1 MNEQRSTLLGRA
13 KLATDDASPSHSR
26 RRERTSGCP
35 PGGGGSDI
43 IRFARAGER
52 PATARFDG
60 TKERKD
66 EVAEGEGAR
75 ARPPVRLRPGAA
87 ARLAER
93 FRVTALDHRAGRL
106 AAAEAGYREIL
117 EAAPG
122 YPGAALNYALLARS
136 TGRVDLALGLAEE
149 AVASEPF
156 EAIAHATLGNLLL
169 EKERTAES
177 VDAYSAALR
186 FDPGHVNARFNL
198 GYALRRLGEPEA
210 AADEFNRL
218 VDRLPNDAGNWI
230 GLGGALLEAA
240 RPRDAL
246 DALKR
251 ALVLSPNDPE
261 VLTELGIAHV
271 DAGEF
276 EAARGCYRRV
286 IAARPDDG
294 RAWLNYAKTRRFD
307 AATDGTEIEE
317 AERAAARL
325 DAAPEP
331 GVECG
336 DLHFALGKM
345 HDDLGDYD
353 RAFEHFRRGNEILRR
368 HTPHDP
374 GAAERLAAEME
385 ARYDASWFE
394 GVRGEGEPSPRP
406 VFIVGMP
413 RSGTTLV
420 EQILASHPAVH
431 GAGELIRLPNIA
443 RRLLGRGGGGDRAR
457 GDHGA
462 EARPPAKADLEAAAR
477 DYLEYIGARAGAAL
491 RVTDK
496 LPENYHHLGLIASI
510 LPNARIVHVRRDPM
524 DVCVSNYVVR
534 FGQGHA
540 WSFGFESLPAEYH
553 AYERLMRHWRAV
565 LPSPMHEISYER
577 LTESLEAESR
587 RLVGFCGLDWDPG
600 CLEFHRTER
609 AVHTASGWQVRQP
622 VYRRSVGRWRNYE
635 RHLEPLHT
643 ALESRG
649 ISVP

>member
-1 MNEQRSTLLGRA
+1 MARRTKSRKGRS
-13 KLATDDASPSHSR
+13 
-26 RRERTSGCP
+26 
-35 PGGGGSDI
+35 
-43 IRFARAGER
+43 
-52 PATARFDG
+52 
-60 TKERKD
+60 
-66 EVAEGEGAR
+66 AR
-75 ARPPVRLRPGAA
+75 ARPPVRLRPGVA

-93 FRVTALDHRAGRL
+93 FRVAGLDHRAGRL
-106 AAAEAGYREIL
+106 AAAEAGYREVL

-122 YPGAALNYALLARS
+122 YPAAERNYALLARS
-136 TGRVDLALGLAEE
+136 TGRLDLAHHLAER
-149 AVASEPF
+149 
-156 EAIAHATLGNLLL
+156 AIASDPRDPAAHVTLGNLLL
-169 EKERTAES
+169 EMERVAEA

-186 FDPGHVNARFNL
+186 LDPGHVNARFNL
-198 GYALRRLGEPEA
+198 GYGLRRMGEPEA
-210 AADEFNRL
+210 AVAEFRRL
-218 VDRLPNDAGNWI
+218 TERFPDDAGHWI

-246 DALKR
+246 DVLAR
-251 ALVLSPNDPE
+251 ALALSPDDPE

-294 RAWLNYAKTRRFD
+294 RGWLNYSKTRRF
-307 AATDGTEIEE
+307 AASDGTEIEE

-325 DAAPEP
+325 DAAPAP

-345 HDDLGDYD
+345 HDDLADYD

-368 HTPHDP
+368 HLPHDP
-374 GAAERLAAEME
+374 GEAQRRVEEMA

-394 GVRGEGEPSPRP
+394 GLRGGGDPSPRP

-443 RRLLGRGGGGDRAR
+443 RRLLARGGGG
-457 GDHGA
+457 GGA
-462 EARPPAKADLEAAAR
+462 GAQPLAKADLEAAAR
-477 DYLEYIGARAGAAL
+477 DYLAYIGARADAGAAAGAGAAL

-540 WSFGFESLPAEYH
+540 WSFGFESLAGEYH

-565 LPSPMHEISYER
+565 LPSPVHEISYER
-577 LTESLEAESR
+577 LTASLEAQSR
-587 RLVGFCGLDWDPG
+587 KLVAFCGLDWDPG

-609 AVHTASGWQVRQP
+609 AVHTASGWQVRQR

-635 RHLEPLHT
+635 RHLEPLRA
-643 ALESRG
+643 ALRSRG
-649 ISVP
+649 IRLD

>member
-1 MNEQRSTLLGRA
+1 MARRTKSRKGRS
-13 KLATDDASPSHSR
+13 
-26 RRERTSGCP
+26 E
-35 PGGGGSDI
+35 
-43 IRFARAGER
+43 
-52 PATARFDG
+52 
-60 TKERKD
+60 
-66 EVAEGEGAR
+66 R
-75 ARPPVRLRPGAA
+75 ARPPARLRPGAA

-93 FRVTALDHRAGRL
+93 FRVASLDHRAGRL

-136 TGRVDLALGLAEE
+136 TGRVDLALGLAEQ
-149 AVASEPF
+149 AVASGPF

-169 EKERTAES
+169 EKERAAEA

-198 GYALRRLGEPEA
+198 GYALRRMGEPEA

-218 VDRLPNDAGNWI
+218 VDRFPNDAGHWI

-251 ALVLSPNDPE
+251 ALVLSPDDPE

-286 IAARPDDG
+286 LVARPDDG
-294 RAWLNYAKTRRFD
+294 RAWLNYSKTRRFAD
-307 AATDGTEIEE
+307 SDRTDVEE
-317 AERAAARL
+317 AERSAARL
-325 DAAPEP
+325 DAASAP
-331 GVECG
+331 GVEGG

-368 HTPHDP
+368 HVPHDP
-374 GAAERLAAEME
+374 GAAERLVEEME

-394 GVRGEGEPSPRP
+394 GVRGAGDPSPRP

-443 RRLLGRGGGGDRAR
+443 RRLLGLGGGG
-457 GDHGA
+457 GGA
-462 EARPPAKADLEAAAR
+462 GAWPPAKADLEAAAG

-540 WSFGFESLPAEYH
+540 WSFVLESLAAEYH

-577 LTESLEAESR
+577 LTESLEAQSR
-587 RLVGFCGLDWDPG
+587 ELVEFCGLDWDPG

-635 RHLEPLHT
+635 RHLEPLRA

>member
-1 MNEQRSTLLGRA
+1 MARRTKSRKGRS
-13 KLATDDASPSHSR
+13 
-26 RRERTSGCP
+26 E
-35 PGGGGSDI
+35 
-43 IRFARAGER
+43 
-52 PATARFDG
+52 
-60 TKERKD
+60 
-66 EVAEGEGAR
+66 R
-75 ARPPVRLRPGAA
+75 ARPPARLRPGAA

-93 FRVTALDHRAGRL
+93 FRVAGLDHRAGRL
-106 AAAEAGYREIL
+106 AAAEAGYREVL

-122 YPGAALNYALLARS
+122 YPAAERNYALLARS
-136 TGRVDLALGLAEE
+136 TGRLDLAHQLAER
-149 AVASEPF
+149 AVASDPRDP
-156 EAIAHATLGNLLL
+156 AAHATLGNLLL
-169 EKERTAES
+169 EMERAAEA

-186 FDPGHVNARFNL
+186 LDSGHVNARFNL
-198 GYALRRLGEPEA
+198 GYALRRMGEPEA
-210 AADEFNRL
+210 AVAEFRRL
-218 VDRLPNDAGNWI
+218 TERFPDDAGHWI

-246 DALKR
+246 DVLAR
-251 ALVLSPNDPE
+251 ALALSPDDPE

-294 RAWLNYAKTRRFD
+294 RGWLNYSKTRRF
-307 AATDGTEIEE
+307 AASDGTEIEE

-325 DAAPEP
+325 DAAPAP

-345 HDDLGDYD
+345 HDDLADYD

-368 HTPHDP
+368 HLPHDP
-374 GAAERLAAEME
+374 GEAQRRAEEME

-394 GVRGEGEPSPRP
+394 GLRGAGDPSPRP

-443 RRLLGRGGGGDRAR
+443 RRLLARGGGG
-457 GDHGA
+457 GGA
-462 EARPPAKADLEAAAR
+462 GARPLAKADLEAAAR
-477 DYLEYIGARAGAAL
+477 DYLAYIGARADAGAAAGAGAAL

-510 LPNARIVHVRRDPM
+510 LPNARIVHVRRDAM

-540 WSFGFESLPAEYH
+540 WSFGFESLAGEYH

-565 LPSPMHEISYER
+565 LPSPVHEISYER
-577 LTESLEAESR
+577 LTASLEAQSR
-587 RLVGFCGLDWDPG
+587 KLVAFCGLDWDPG

-609 AVHTASGWQVRQP
+609 AVHTASGWQVRQR

-635 RHLEPLHT
+635 RHLEPLRA
-643 ALESRG
+643 ALRSRG
-649 ISVP
+649 IRLD

>member
-1 MNEQRSTLLGRA
+1 MARRTKSRKGRS
-13 KLATDDASPSHSR
+13 
-26 RRERTSGCP
+26 E
-35 PGGGGSDI
+35 
-43 IRFARAGER
+43 
-52 PATARFDG
+52 
-60 TKERKD
+60 
-66 EVAEGEGAR
+66 R
-75 ARPPVRLRPGAA
+75 ARPPARLRPGAA

-93 FRVTALDHRAGRL
+93 FRVASLDHRAGRL

-136 TGRVDLALGLAEE
+136 TGRVDLALGLAEQ
-149 AVASEPF
+149 AVASGPF

-169 EKERTAES
+169 EKERAAEA

-198 GYALRRLGEPEA
+198 GYALRRMGEPEA

-218 VDRLPNDAGNWI
+218 VDRFPNDAGHWI

-251 ALVLSPNDPE
+251 ALVLSPDDPE

-286 IAARPDDG
+286 LVARPDDG
-294 RAWLNYAKTRRFD
+294 RAWLNYSKTRRFAD
-307 AATDGTEIEE
+307 SDRTDVEE
-317 AERAAARL
+317 AERSAARL
-325 DAAPEP
+325 DAASAP
-331 GVECG
+331 GVEGG

-368 HTPHDP
+368 HLPHDP
-374 GAAERLAAEME
+374 GAAERLVEEME

-394 GVRGEGEPSPRP
+394 GVRGTGDPSPRP

-420 EQILASHPAVH
+420 EQILASHSAVH

-443 RRLLGRGGGGDRAR
+443 RRLLGRGGGG
-457 GDHGA
+457 GGA
-462 EARPPAKADLEAAAR
+462 GAWPPAKADLEAAAG

-510 LPNARIVHVRRDPM
+510 LPNARIVHVRRDAM

-540 WSFGFESLPAEYH
+540 WSFGLESLAAEYH

-565 LPSPMHEISYER
+565 LPSPVHEISYER

-587 RLVGFCGLDWDPG
+587 ELVEFCGLDWDPG

-635 RHLEPLHT
+635 RHLEPLRA

>member
-1 MNEQRSTLLGRA
+1 MARRTKSRKGRS
-13 KLATDDASPSHSR
+13 
-26 RRERTSGCP
+26 E
-35 PGGGGSDI
+35 
-43 IRFARAGER
+43 
-52 PATARFDG
+52 
-60 TKERKD
+60 
-66 EVAEGEGAR
+66 R
-75 ARPPVRLRPGAA
+75 ARPPARLRPGAA
-87 ARLAER
+87 ARLAEG
-93 FRVTALDHRAGRL
+93 FRVASLDHRAGRL

-136 TGRVDLALGLAEE
+136 TGRVDLALGLAEQ
-149 AVASEPF
+149 AVASGPF

-169 EKERTAES
+169 EKERAAEA

-218 VDRLPNDAGNWI
+218 VDRFPNDAGHWI

-251 ALVLSPNDPE
+251 ALVLSPDDPE

-286 IAARPDDG
+286 LAARPDDG
-294 RAWLNYAKTRRFD
+294 RAWLNYSKTRRFAD
-307 AATDGTEIEE
+307 SDGTDVEE
-317 AERAAARL
+317 AERSAARL
-325 DAAPEP
+325 DAASAP
-331 GVECG
+331 GVEGG

-374 GAAERLAAEME
+374 GAAERLVEEME

-394 GVRGEGEPSPRP
+394 GVRGAGDPSPRP

-443 RRLLGRGGGGDRAR
+443 RRLLGLGGGG
-457 GDHGA
+457 GGGGA
-462 EARPPAKADLEAAAR
+462 GAWPPAKADLEAAAR

-510 LPNARIVHVRRDPM
+510 LPNARIVHVRRDAM

-540 WSFGFESLPAEYH
+540 WSFGFESLAAEYH

-577 LTESLEAESR
+577 LTESLEAQSR
-587 RLVGFCGLDWDPG
+587 RLVGFCGLEWDPG

-635 RHLEPLHT
+635 RHLEPLRA